1 MPIICVANPKG
12 GAGKSTTALILA
24 TTLAEEGA
32 SVGVLDCDPN
42 RAIAGWRTGTSAST
56 VDVIGDISEQ
66 TIISR
71 MDEIKRSRD
80 FVICDLE
87 GVASRLVSRALSR
100 ADLVVIPIQASAV
113 DAEQAARAINLVRE
127 EEEAF
132 SRQIPYRVLFT
143 RTSSAI
149 RTQIERA
156 IANDLAVGNVPTFS
170 VALNERAAFKAM
182 FYHRLALS
190 ELESQGVNG
199 LKRAQE
205 NALAFASEVVEVLSS
220 PAEKAA

>member
-1 MPIICVANPKG
+1 MPIICIANPKG

-24 TTLAEEGA
+24 TTLAGEGA
-32 SVGVLDCDPN
+32 TVGILDCDPN
-42 RAIAGWRTGTSAST
+42 RAIAGWRTGSSTSSVKVA
-56 VDVIGDISEQ
+56 GDISEQ
-66 TIISR
+66 SIISR
-71 MDEIKRSRD
+71 MDEMRKIND

-87 GVASRLVSRALSR
+87 GVASRLVSRAMSR

-149 RTQIERA
+149 PTQIERA
-156 IANDLAVGNVPTFS
+156 IARDLLAGNVPTFT
-170 VALNERAAFKAM
+170 VALNERSAFKAM
-182 FYHRLALS
+182 FYHRLTLT
-190 ELESQGVNG
+190 ELASQGVNG
-199 LKRAQE
+199 LERAQE
-205 NALAFASEVVEVLSS
+205 NAIAFASEVVEVLSY